1 MGKKKILVSCGTAVA
16 TSTVV
21 LRKIEEHLE
30 NKGISANLVQCK
42 AAEVPSKLDGVDL
55 IVTTTPVGNVGDIP
69 VIQTLSFLT
78 GIGVDA
84 DMEKI
89 ISYIED

>member
-1 MGKKKILVSCGTAVA
+1 MAKKKILVSCGTAVA

-21 LRKIEEHLE
+21 LRKIEEILE
-30 NKGISANLVQCK
+30 ERNISVDLIQCK

-55 IVTTTPVGNVGDIP
+55 IVTTTPVGDVGEIP

-78 GIGVDA
+78 GIGIDA
-84 DMEKI
+84 DMDKI
-89 ISYIED
+89 ISYIKD

>member
-1 MGKKKILVSCGTAVA
+1 MKTILVSCGTAVA

-21 LRKIEEHLE
+21 LRKIEESLQSR
-30 NKGISANLVQCK
+30 GIKVNLIQCK
-42 AAEVPSKLDGVDL
+42 ASEVPSKLSGVDL
-55 IVTTTPVGNVGDIP
+55 IVTTTPVGDVGNIP
-69 VIQTLSFLT
+69 VIQTLSFIT

-89 ISYIED
+89 LSYVKD

>member
-1 MGKKKILVSCGTAVA
+1 MAKKKILISCGTAIA

-21 LRKIEEHLE
+21 LRKIDEILNE
-30 NKGISANLVQCK
+30 KGLSADLVQCK
-42 AAEVPSKLDGVDL
+42 ASEVSSKLDGVDL
-55 IVTTTPVGNVGDIP
+55 IVTTTPVGEVGNIP

-78 GIGVDA
+78 GMGVEK

-89 ISYIED
+89 ISFVKG

>member
-1 MGKKKILVSCGTAVA
+1 MSKKILVCCGTAVA

-21 LRKIEEHLE
+21 LRKIEENLQKK
-30 NKGISANLVQCK
+30 NIKATLVQCK
-42 AAEVPSKLDGVDL
+42 AAEVPSKIDGVDL

-89 ISYIED
+89 ISYIKD